1 MFFHILLW
9 NLYPDADAADVAEG
23 MRRMQHENPD
33 DLKRL
38 TFGRRADVPPV
49 GPLPFGELRR
59 GPGGLVAEGEGFE
72 HFFLTD
78 FEDNP
83 AYRRYV
89 DSDAHMDFV
98 WETCAAR
105 WSRFMSIN
113 QVHEEAAPTAA
124 ATSGGAGSLL
134 DLVQWDCDPA
144 MTELEAAE
152 MLSAAVALRDA
163 APGVA
168 GLMAG
173 RGSLTDP
180 GSGEKVV
187 DRSLL
192 RPRQEPRPYHLVGEP
207 PRFGMALEF
216 ADGAAFGSF
225 AESEVW
231 AGFVDRYSPSWTRA
245 WHLPM
250 TVEWG

>member
-1 MFFHILLW
+1 MS
-9 NLYPDADAADVAEG
+9 PRGCAGCSARTPVDV
-23 MRRMQHENPD
+23 
-33 DLKRL
+33 KRL
-38 TFGRRADVPPV
+38 TFGRLAELPAA
-49 GPLPFGELRR
+49 GPLPAGELRR
-59 GPGGLVAEGEGFE
+59 GPGGLEPVGAGFE
-72 HFFLTD
+72 CFFLMD

-113 QVHEEAAPTAA
+113 QMHEEGTPLAA
-124 ATSGGAGSLL
+124 ATTSGAGSLL
-134 DLVQWDCDPA
+134 ALVQWDTDHA

-152 MLSAAVALRDA
+152 ILSAAVALRDA

-173 RGSLTDP
+173 RGFLTDP

-192 RPRQEPRPYHLVGEP
+192 RPRQEPRPYHLVGGP
-207 PRFGMALEF
+207 PRSGMALEF
-216 ADGAAFGSF
+216 ADARAYQSF
-225 AESEVW
+225 AGSDAW
-231 AGFVDRYSPSWTRA
+231 ASFVERWAPRWTRT

>member
-9 NLYPDADAADVAEG
+9 NLYPDADPADVAKG
-23 MRRMQHENPD
+23 VRRMQRENPID
-33 DLKRL
+33 MKRL
-38 TFGRRADVPPV
+38 TFGRRAELPPT

-59 GPGGLVAEGEGFE
+59 GPGGLEAEGDGFA
-72 HFFLTD
+72 HFFLMD

-98 WETCAAR
+98 WESCAAR

-113 QVHEEAAPTAA
+113 QMHDEADPTAM
-124 ATSGGAGSLL
+124 ATGGGAGSIL

-144 MTELEAAE
+144 MTEREAAA
-152 MLSAAVALRDA
+152 MLLAAVALREA

-173 RGSLTDP
+173 RGFLVDP

-216 ADGAAFGSF
+216 ADVAAFDSF
-225 AESEVW
+225 AESEAW
-231 AGFVDRYSPSWTRA
+231 ADFVERYSSSWTRA

>member
-1 MFFHILLW
+1 M
-9 NLYPDADAADVAEG
+9 
-23 MRRMQHENPD
+23 
-33 DLKRL
+33 
-38 TFGRRADVPPV
+38 
-49 GPLPFGELRR
+49 
-59 GPGGLVAEGEGFE
+59 
-72 HFFLTD
+72 D

-98 WETCAAR
+98 WESCAAR

-113 QVHEEAAPTAA
+113 QMHEEAEPTAA
-124 ATSGGAGSLL
+124 ATASGVGSLF

-144 MTELEAAE
+144 MIELEAAE
-152 MLSAAVALRDA
+152 MLSAATALRDT
-163 APGVA
+163 APGVV

-173 RGSLTDP
+173 RGFLTNP

-192 RPRQEPRPYHLVGEP
+192 RPRQEPRPYHLVGQS

-216 ADGAAFGSF
+216 ADTAAF
-225 AESEVW
+225 ESSASSDAW
-231 AGFVDRYSPSWTRA
+231 AGFVDRFAPRWTRA